1 MNSKCQE
8 CKGKFHMLLARMTEL
23 PEPEKIVVFPSRALR
38 NLYQEARIAR
48 DRYMASL
55 GEACVE
61 HDDGLP
67 DKNLSSFART
77 GDNVESV
84 LRNRHQA

>member
-1 MNSKCQE
+1 
-8 CKGKFHMLLARMTEL
+8 MLLAKMTEL

-48 DRYMASL
+48 DRYMVIL
-55 GEACVE
+55 GEAAIE

-67 DKNLSSFART
+67 EKTGTPFAKAGSNGETAMGEGR
-77 GDNVESV
+77 
-84 LRNRHQA
+84 